1 MWFNYST
8 GSKNYEANRTALNNL
23 ASGVNLSS
31 AGINDAKS
39 NYSKVRGLASSAE
52 SAINNAR
59 SAANSALSSANSLSN
74 VGAEALGFVKGVDAN
89 YDEALAATRA
99 AAADIAGIRGAASS
113 VIGQASE
120 LRPYA
125 TTLSGYGDSIW
136 DSAGKTVASGL
147 GAMDLASAL
156 MRLDG
161 SGGGLAGEY
170 ARLYGMLSGDNQVSM
185 AAADVQSSYQNA
197 GDQAMRDLARRG
209 VSPGSGASQSLR
221 QMYARSLATALA
233 AAKTRA
239 RKAAI
244 SDQASMLGDITAK
257 ANALLGTGA
266 STYSAG
272 LSGQNAAVAAKES
285 AASVEKSIADIY
297 QAGGSLYGTAASAQ
311 ISQADEFRQIQSSIA
326 AAKNAYLSTA
336 TSAYG
341 ASASAA
347 SSAGSIL
354 ANAASAYSGIM
365 NALTNASG
373 NVVSAVNA
381 YNSSKASVKSA
392 QANASGEYLSTLAK
406 RNDYNVR
413 NNFAAPTYE
422 LGTNPIASAYA

>member
-1 MWFNYST
+1 MDSITTYGSHNYD
-8 GSKNYEANRTALNNL
+8 ANNKALNNL
-23 ASGVNLSS
+23 FQGVNMSTS
-31 AGINDAKS
+31 GMNNAKS
-39 NYSKVRGLASSAE
+39 NYGTVTS
-52 SAINNAR
+52 I
-59 SAANSALSSANSLSN
+59 ANSAQNAISDAKSAASKAMSGASSLSN
-74 VGAEALGFVKGVDAN
+74 VGAQAQGLAKGVDAN

-99 AAADIAGIRGAASS
+99 AASDIAGIRGAASS
-113 VIGQASE
+113 LIGQASE
-120 LRPYA
+120 LKPYA

-244 SDQASMLGDITAK
+244 SDQASMLGDITTK
-257 ANALLGTGA
+257 ASTLLGTGA

-272 LSGQNAAVAAKES
+272 LSGQNAAVAAKQS

-297 QAGGSLYGTAASAQ
+297 QAGGSLYGSAASAQ

-347 SSAGSIL
+347 ASAGSIL
-354 ANAASAYSGIM
+354 SNAASAYSGIM

-373 NVVSAVNA
+373 NVVSATNA
-381 YNSSKASVKSA
+381 YNSAKASVKNA
-392 QANASGEYLSTLAK
+392 QVNASGDYLSTLAK
-406 RNDYNVR
+406 RNDYNWT
-413 NNFAAPTYE
+413 NQFAAPR
-422 LGTNPIASAYA
+422 TNLVSYSSMAV